1 MIGQPSRTTAS
12 SRSSGAGGW
21 RDGCECKR
29 DISQSPHGFAS
40 DLQRDQTSV
49 RILIPSANTGGI
61 NMKWIRTA
69 AMITS
74 CCVLVLTTISKGQQT
89 PQKPQ
94 PVTPR
99 PQSLTK
105 SFSVNGKP
113 VQTSLQIDNRTYIAL
128 DDLTSSLDG
137 SLTKR
142 ATTIDLTVP
151 VGNCSHNA
159 GSSDA
164 VNGAGMV
171 KGTFTYYF
179 NENYGNRPDV
189 GAKVWIIKGENISI
203 PESDWVFGDS
213 RSELLLE
220 DDRNQKINLPISLAP
235 S

>member
-1 MIGQPSRTTAS
+1 
-12 SRSSGAGGW
+12 
-21 RDGCECKR
+21 
-29 DISQSPHGFAS
+29 
-40 DLQRDQTSV
+40 
-49 RILIPSANTGGI
+49 
-61 NMKWIRTA
+61 
-69 AMITS
+69 
-74 CCVLVLTTISKGQQT
+74 
-89 PQKPQ
+89 
-94 PVTPR
+94 
-99 PQSLTK
+99 
-105 SFSVNGKP
+105 
-113 VQTSLQIDNRTYIAL
+113 
-128 DDLTSSLDG
+128 LDG